1 MFDIPLL
8 LPIRRSVSFTISLL
22 ILLKSEK
29 IFPLLWRNS
38 PYSKWKHSITI
49 KDTVSP
55 AERCD
60 FVGVKLHELFQVCRI
75 CGKAV
80 VFYNM
85 AQYGSLYHK
94 SPSPSPS
101 HHHHH
106 KSDDGGERVMER
118 MVQRVVKGVVVM
130 VVEGGD
136 DGGGW

>member
-1 MFDIPLL
+1 M
-8 LPIRRSVSFTISLL
+8 
-22 ILLKSEK
+22 
-29 IFPLLWRNS
+29 
-38 PYSKWKHSITI
+38 
-49 KDTVSP
+49 SP

-60 FVGVKLHELFQVCRI
+60 FVGVKLHELFQVCGI

-85 AQYGSLYHK
+85 DQYGSLYHK
-94 SPSPSPS
+94 RPSPSPS

-130 VVEGGD
+130 AVEGGD

>member
-22 ILLKSEK
+22 ISLKSEK
-29 IFPLLWRNS
+29 IFPLLCRNS
-38 PYSKWKHSITI
+38 PYFKWKHSITI

-60 FVGVKLHELFQVCRI
+60 FVGVKLRELFQVCRI

-130 VVEGGD
+130 TVEGGD